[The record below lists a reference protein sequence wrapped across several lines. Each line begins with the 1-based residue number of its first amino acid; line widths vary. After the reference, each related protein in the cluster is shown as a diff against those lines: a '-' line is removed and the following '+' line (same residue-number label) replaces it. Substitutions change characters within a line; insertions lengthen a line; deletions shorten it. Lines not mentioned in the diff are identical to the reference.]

1 MPTTTTE
8 TTSGGVTTTTIVS
21 KTYYDGLVSQA
32 DGWLEA
38 FTTTTTTVTQANGAS
53 KTTTKTTVEQ
63 LSIDEWIAEVFGGG
77 DDAGRDACC

>member
-21 KTYYDGLVSQA
+21 KTYYDDTVSQA

-38 FTTTTTTVTQANGAS
+38 FATTTTTVTQANGCLLYTSDAA
-53 KTTTKTTVEQ
+53 
-63 LSIDEWIAEVFGGG
+63 DE
-77 DDAGRDACC
+77 